1 MGRKGKLSLTEKVPL
16 FPYLVNGWLYS
27 SKQNSSAATHF
38 FAEKLSTDG
47 RRPRLCGVLFSAKM
61 CFLYVIATKTSI
73 AEGLSNKIIGKEKFV
88 LENVLQRKKGFLNE
102 TQFEEAESESNEKV
116 FCN

>member
-1 MGRKGKLSLTEKVPL
+1 MAV
-16 FPYLVNGWLYS
+16 
-27 SKQNSSAATHF
+27 SKTHRQQLIF

-47 RRPRLCGVLFSAKM
+47 RRLRLCGVLFSAKM

-88 LENVLQRKKGFLNE
+88 LENVLQRGLLDR
-102 TQFEEAESESNEKV
+102 TQLEEAESESNEKV
-116 FCN
+116 FSK

>member
-1 MGRKGKLSLTEKVPL
+1 MAKGRGGKSKLCLTEEVPL
-16 FPYLVNGWLYS
+16 FHLAKHIGS
-27 SKQNSSAATHF
+27 NSFSLKSYQRPA
-38 FAEKLSTDG
+38 G
-47 RRPRLCGVLFSAKM
+47 RRPPLCGILFSAKM

-88 LENVLQRKKGFLNE
+88 LENVLQRGFLDR

-116 FCN
+116 FSDLRKSNY

>member
-1 MGRKGKLSLTEKVPL
+1 MVACIA
-16 FPYLVNGWLYS
+16 V
-27 SKQNSSAATHF
+27 SKTQRQQLI
-38 FAEKLSTDG
+38 FAEKLSTEG

-88 LENVLQRKKGFLNE
+88 LENVLQRGFLDR

-116 FCN
+116 FSK